1 VTDETDD
8 RLPDPA
14 NLVAKLRALLLKN
27 LRIHFKGLQGAV
39 ANLQAQFHLPPGL
52 RPLGDDQ
59 HHDGQQKIGKRDHSS
74 IDLGQG
80 TAKLLG

>member
-14 NLVAKLRALLLKN
+14 NLVAKHRALLLKN
-27 LRIHFKGLQGAV
+27 LRIHFKGLQGTV
-39 ANLQAQFHLPPGL
+39 ANHQGQLYLPPGL